1 MSRRNA
7 FTLLELCVV
16 LTLVAVIVAVLFPI
30 YSSGN
35 RTDWRRVKC
44 LSNMKQQGL
53 ALLLYAQDYDG
64 QLPLKSSG
72 WMDSIRPYI
81 KNEEMFHC
89 PSLRSDEYG
98 YAFDARMA
106 GKNYKKLKSSDTV
119 LLLLESTNKQKNAL
133 SSGEGFAPR
142 HNERGNIVF
151 ADGHSKSLRSEQRA
165 DFNLKL

>member
-7 FTLLELCVV
+7 STLKELCVV
-16 LTLVAVIVAVLFPI
+16 LIILACLAALLYPI
-30 YSSGN
+30 YFGGN
-35 RTDWRRVKC
+35 KTDWRRVKC

-53 ALLLYAQDYDG
+53 ALLMYAQDYDG
-64 QLPLKSSG
+64 QLPLKSPG
-72 WMDSIRPYI
+72 WMDSIRPYT
-81 KNEEMFHC
+81 KNEEMLHC
-89 PSLRSDEYG
+89 PSLRFDEYG

-106 GKNYKKLKSSDTV
+106 GKNQKKLKSPDTV
-119 LLLLESTNKQKNAL
+119 LLLLESTNTQKNAL

-151 ADGHSKSLRSEQRA
+151 ADGHAKSLRSEQRA